1 MAIDNMGS
9 TANEAAE
16 RTRRA
21 MDKTMDKGR
30 DMMDKGRDMMG
41 EGYEAASQMAEKG
54 RDALQGGVEAVQK
67 FASETTMDDVRD
79 FVRNEPW
86 AAMAVAFGVGYL
98 VAQIFK
104 RVA

>member
-1 MAIDNMGS
+1 MAIDNMGPN
-9 TANEAAE
+9 ANEAVE
-16 RTRRA
+16 RGRRM
-21 MDKTMDKGR
+21 MDQTMDKGR
-30 DMMDKGRDMMG
+30 DMMDKGRDMLG
-41 EGYEAASQMAEKG
+41 EGYDTVQQVAGKG

-67 FASETTMDDVRD
+67 FASETTMDDVRE